1 MHQMTQNHFLKFSIH
16 LFVRKSQENYRQ
28 INGKS
33 KASLWR
39 NLSTSTPP
47 NFLGQSFALQL
58 QFTIYIF
65 FRKAVMW
72 KLFDTR
78 FSYKHCNFLR
88 VCLLFKMASKTV
100 TRSILPH
107 TAYIMCLCFFV
118 ECYATKSLQQP
129 RAGLQC
135 AQGSKAIS
143 QFLDGCAPTP
153 PAPPPKTTWLYT
165 VNSQQFIFRKFYH
178 AIQKNF
184 AIIESKS
191 SQSYKFQPSV
201 K

>member
-39 NLSTSTPP
+39 NLSTSTLP

-88 VCLLFKMASKTV
+88 VCLLFKMASKTM

-107 TAYIMCLCFFV
+107 TAYIMCLCFFA
-118 ECYATKSLQQP
+118 ECHATKSLQQP

-143 QFLDGCAPTP
+143 QIISGRLCPSPTP
-153 PAPPPKTTWLYT
+153 PPPTSQGPRGYTQSIVSSSFSESFTTRYRKI
-165 VNSQQFIFRKFYH
+165 SQL
-178 AIQKNF
+178 
-184 AIIESKS
+184 S
-191 SQSYKFQPSV
+191 SQSRV
-201 K
+201 EL

>member
-1 MHQMTQNHFLKFSIH
+1 MHYKTQNYFFKFSIH
-16 LFVRKSQENYRQ
+16 LSLRKSQENYRQ

-88 VCLLFKMASKTV
+88 VCLLFKMASKTM

-107 TAYIMCLCFFV
+107 TAYIMCLCFFA
-118 ECYATKSLQQP
+118 ECHATKSLQQP

-143 QFLDGCAPTP
+143 QFLDGCAPINLMIHDQ
-153 PAPPPKTTWLYT
+153 KK
-165 VNSQQFIFRKFYH
+165 FRGDKGSR
-178 AIQKNF
+178 KGTRPTKRKRKK
-184 AIIESKS
+184 SKS
-191 SQSYKFQPSV
+191 QKIKPSYLYSIV
-201 K
+201 LL